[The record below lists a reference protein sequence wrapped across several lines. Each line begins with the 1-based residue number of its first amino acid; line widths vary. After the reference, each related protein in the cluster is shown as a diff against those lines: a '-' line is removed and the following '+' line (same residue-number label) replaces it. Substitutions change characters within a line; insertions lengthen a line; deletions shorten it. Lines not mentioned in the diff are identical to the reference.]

1 MTVANCLKS
10 IDRNMITYDNYFPPI
25 KKALILLRQVKYVE
39 DTIVTRDR
47 ENLGMSRREV
57 IQTISDIGQ
66 TKSYVQADNQFYYL
80 IW

>member
-1 MTVANCLKS
+1 
-10 IDRNMITYDNYFPPI
+10 MITYENYSPPI

-39 DTIVTRDR
+39 DIFVTRDR

-57 IQTISDIGQ
+57 IQTISERGQ
-66 TKSYVQADNQFYYL
+66 TSSYVKADNQLYYL